1 MYKAKTGKD
10 AVHKAKLGDSDALKR
25 GQDVMAVGFPLG
37 MESVKATMG
46 IVSGYQQFEN
56 SLYLSM
62 TAAINPGNSGGP
74 LFNADGECVGINSA
88 KFAKASGIA
97 FTIPSKQLK
106 VMLDA
111 LYTTR
116 EVRVPEL
123 GFEMSP
129 GTEDLNEYLTG
140 LKSSGGVYVKSVVE
154 GGLFHQAGV
163 AQGDLLLA
171 VNGHKIS
178 RFGKVWMEV
187 MKDRVNVN
195 GLLARVKWGSDLK
208 LHIYRSDTHLTEVKN
223 SKATHRTNAT
233 NQESLTSLSGANDT
247 AVALDRLLGA
257 SLSEDPIADDL
268 NPEMEMTTN
277 GTNSTVTELEHLSD
291 MKSTHDLKGKLL
303 SLHAKYQATPNPAV
317 RHVLEPIIDPPKFV
331 IFGGAVFMEL
341 TTNLVNAFLEDNP
354 TELVQFTQPQ
364 HCLEPRVL
372 ISNIIPG
379 SIAAEDETLT
389 AGSLLQNFN
398 GKAIKTFQDVCQV
411 LSQPPAAIWSI
422 ETAESLAVLPVDQIT
437 LHAQHNNFDWCKDSK
452 QKPKP
457 ADHLYA

>member
-1 MYKAKTGKD
+1 VDKVGFLAMYKEKTGKD
-10 AVHKAKLGDSDALKR
+10 SIHQAKLGDSDALKR

-56 SLYLSM
+56 ALYLSM

-74 LFNADGECVGINSA
+74 LFNAKGECVGINSA

-111 LYTTR
+111 LYSVR
-116 EVRVPEL
+116 EVRVPDL

-129 GTEDLNEYLTG
+129 GTEDLNEYLTWI
-140 LKSSGGVYVKSVVE
+140 KSSGGVYVKKVVP

-163 AQGDLLLA
+163 EQGDLLLA

-195 GLLARVKWGSDLK
+195 GLLARVPWGSDLK
-208 LHIYRSDTHLTEVKN
+208 LHIYRSDEHLTEVRA
-223 SKATHRTNAT
+223 SGMTHKTNVT
-233 NQESLTSLSGANDT
+233 HEESLTTLSGANASHLIT
-247 AVALDRLLGA
+247 QIERELGA
-257 SLSEDPIADDL
+257 SMDPSSETTQSVVNGTQVTHEVLHLSETPA
-268 NPEMEMTTN
+268 
-277 GTNSTVTELEHLSD
+277 SQ
-291 MKSTHDLKGKLL
+291 KLKGKLMRL
-303 SLHAKYQATPNPAV
+303 NVKYQATPNPAV
-317 RHVLEPIIDPPKFV
+317 RDVLEPIIDPPKFV

-341 TTNLVNAFLEDNP
+341 TANLVNAFLEDNP
-354 TELVQFTQPQ
+354 TELVDFTQPEN
-364 HCLEPRVL
+364 CLEPRVL

-379 SIAAEDETLT
+379 SVAAQDNTLQPGSILKNFNDKAILSIADVCAVLASPT
-389 AGSLLQNFN
+389 AG
-398 GKAIKTFQDVCQV
+398 
-411 LSQPPAAIWSI
+411 IWSI
-422 ETAESLAVLPVDQIT
+422 ETDSSLAVLPADKIT
-437 LHAQHNNFDWCKDSK
+437 LNPDHNQYDWCKGK
-452 QKPKP
+452 KPH
-457 ADHLYA
+457 AA